1 MQQAILKP
9 SEVHMGKMTFSE
21 KSVVHS
27 LARVQSLVWCWCSQD
42 NFKKQIKA
50 LETNGIDTGLVLLGL
65 GLMLCTIFCQI
76 VPLCRAFRHFLC
88 HFY

>member
-42 NFKKQIKA
+42 NFKKTNKSLGDQWYRHWVGTSRSGADA
-50 LETNGIDTGLVLLGL
+50 LHHLLSDR
-65 GLMLCTIFCQI
+65 TT
-76 VPLCRAFRHFLC
+76 V
-88 HFY
+88 